1 MRRAIN
7 IALISITALAT
18 SNVIAQTFPV
28 RVTPVLTPPY
38 TPFLTDYTDPGAE
51 RLTLQVM
58 LNDLTVTEF
67 RTKLRMTIEGV
78 GITITTNPNYFPPPI
93 SLQGGVPQ
101 LIYGSDIADYFK
113 MSNLVFQGLNPNEVQ
128 KNGGR
133 LPEGIY
139 RISFEVLDYNRNT
152 VVSNR
157 GSATAWM
164 ILNDPPFINLP
175 VNNAKIKPLNPQNIV
190 FQWTPRHR
198 GSPNAA
204 FTTNYDVKLVEIWPA
219 GRNPFDAIN
228 TSRPIFETTT
238 STTMVVYGPAETPL
252 VLGREYAL
260 QVRARDNGGRD
271 VFKNNGYSEVVRFI
285 YGDEC
290 PMPSGLN
297 ADDINIS
304 KARMRWQGSGQNSDY
319 LLRYREKKEG
329 ARWFEEKTNQSYYN
343 ATGLRAGTT
352 YEYQLAGA
360 CDIYES
366 EETQIETFTT
376 LTENPNAFVC
386 ADPNSVPPPDG
397 SPPLP
402 VLFTNDFIYAGGFDV
417 VVNKATGSNGRFSGE
432 GLAVVPWFNSA
443 KVRVTFENIGVNS
456 SYQLTAGEIKSVWDP
471 NSRSMLVDEKTIAE
485 KGGSSNEF
493 NSDIQTFEPDTAIMV
508 TGVILSAYNDPD
520 GNTVLETN
528 EGRTVLPKGTSYA
541 IADEAGN
548 GYIVDKEGNI
558 KKTTAT
564 DALAAGAKANRDY
577 STDPNLKVI
586 FSRAD
591 DTKYG
596 FDEPQTVL
604 PQNYQQTEAG
614 DKVAWKA
621 LATGLPDN
629 VVAASQGTGGIANA
643 TFKLGQ
649 NPQVPSPNTLADG
662 QVQLTLIGKADGTIE
677 EQLAYYPN
685 PDTTKTEL
693 VAGKLNVVSYNLV
706 NKNLV
711 LITVNA
717 TTTTLAPNS
726 LQTDLNNI
734 YSQGVVQWT
743 VNSTQ
748 SINVSGIDE
757 NALDDGGSGLL
768 SNYTEDMKKILRAYT
783 ADHAMADNT
792 YYLFLVKNSTSQ
804 SKLGYMPRKKQ
815 AGFIFVDAHNNA
827 DVVKT
832 IAHDLGHGAFHL
844 KHTFSEYP
852 SLSQGVTENLMDY
865 PAKTRL
871 DKWQWDHIHN
881 PEKVLGLFEDDE
893 EGALVAG
900 LSNDMVKL
908 LLDGIRDSNLAKEKR
923 FSVNTYAG
931 QTSENMNVSI
941 GKDQLSYLWVK
952 VNNHSI
958 NELNRIPLEINPAQR
973 EKTQHTKVDNDSH
986 YIKYAFNI
994 LDENSNGYNINWLL
1008 NNNNLVEFIIERKD
1022 EIIFENYL
1030 YSSVN
1035 GFILHINE
1043 VGISNDEIVVTN
1055 GSTLKFS
1062 VSNQS
1067 KNDNNVSFR
1076 LTAKDENES
1085 SGIQIPSTEW
1095 YISSSGQWQFEI
1107 ESPIEGQYTLQ
1118 SKIGSN
1124 IESIEFWVRPMKFE
1138 YACRICGRD
1147 LKVTHEKLI
1156 KIFPGSSIVQ
1166 DNPITEDYFMQAIRG
1181 ANLNTCFR
1189 QAHFFSQISHE
1200 SNGMQATVEG
1210 TRYELESM
1218 LKTFQDNSNAKS
1230 VFFQQDFWDNEV
1242 YLSYAS
1248 KKLYKKL
1255 TAIDVVNDKFKPE
1268 TEITY
1273 KWNGSDTYKVSIKK
1287 DFSKNDLGEYKM
1299 ATLTSSEET
1308 ENGKRLLNL
1317 VYSNGVGYGN
1327 GDIASG
1333 DGFKYRG
1340 RGAIQLTGR
1349 GNYRAISSKAN
1360 SLFGANYDWENN
1372 PDQVATDLKATVLS
1386 ASAYIVNRFV
1396 KIEVLDQNCNSSDLY
1411 DSCVKPISRLINGKL
1426 IGLDDRKKRFK
1437 TLIEGMYKNCKNAK

>member
-7 IALISITALAT
+7 IVLISIIALAT
-18 SNVIAQTFPV
+18 INAIAQTFPV

-51 RLTLQVM
+51 QLTLQVM

-152 VVSNR
+152 VVSNK

-204 FTTNYDVKLVEIWPA
+204 FTTDYDVKLVEIWPA

-228 TSRPIFETTT
+228 TSRPIYETTT
-238 STTMVVYGPAETPL
+238 SATMVVYGPAETPL

-343 ATGLRAGTT
+343 ASGLRPGTT
-352 YEYQLAGA
+352 YEYTLAGE
-360 CDIYES
+360 CDIYQS
-366 EETQIETFTT
+366 DFTGIQSFTT
-376 LTENPNAFVC
+376 LAENPNAFVC

-402 VLFTNDFIYAGGFDV
+402 ALFTNDFIHAGGFDV
-417 VVNKATGSNGRFSGE
+417 VVNKATGSNGRFTGE

-443 KVRVTFENIGVNS
+443 KVRVTFENIGVNT
-456 SYQLTAGEIKSVWDP
+456 SYQLTAGEIKSAWDP
-471 NSRSMLVDEKTIAE
+471 NSRSMLVNEKTIAE
-485 KGGSSNEF
+485 EGGPSNQF

-541 IADEAGN
+541 ISDDAGN

-558 KKTTAT
+558 KKTTAA
-564 DALAAGAKANRDY
+564 DALVAGAKANREY

-649 NPQVPSPNTLADG
+649 NPQVPSPGTQGNG
-662 QVQLTLIGKADGTIE
+662 QVQLTLTGAGDGVVNE
-677 EQLAYYPN
+677 LLAYYPN
-685 PDTTKTEL
+685 PDTSKTDL

-711 LITVNA
+711 LITVN
-717 TTTTLAPNS
+717 TTTTSLETDG
-726 LQTDLNNI
+726 LQTELNNI
-734 YSQGVVQWT
+734 YNQGVVQWT

-748 SINVSGIDE
+748 SINVNEIDE
-757 NALDDGGSGLL
+757 SALDDGGSGLL

-783 ADHAMADNT
+783 ADHVMADNT
-792 YYLFLVKNSTSQ
+792 YYLFLVKNATSQ

-815 AGFIFVDAHNNA
+815 AGFIFVDAHSNA
-827 DVVKT
+827 DIVKT
-832 IAHDLGHGAFHL
+832 IAHELGHGAFHL

-893 EGALVAG
+893 EGALLDNDIFCRPMLIETLMKIHESNLENSKTVTIRWSDDMNCELYNVQLSSKTTLSRVFFELPITSFGKETSFNSLAYRKTEVSAYSGVEGLFVKYEFGEFDDESYPIIKFTLVINKVDDEKLSEFLFPSLQNGNRIDVMISTTLIEQNSKNTFSSFTIDNGKVTGYFIERDGEPENLQRVAG
-900 LSNDMVKL
+900 YK
-908 LLDGIRDSNLAKEKR
+908 K
-923 FSVNTYAG
+923 
-931 QTSENMNVSI
+931 
-941 GKDQLSYLWVK
+941 
-952 VNNHSI
+952 
-958 NELNRIPLEINPAQR
+958 RIPGATYEVVRNDCKKYYDDLGIERRPNCANEFRLITTPEKSGTRSGILIHKGGDYEDSEGCILPIGTGYTSVSTNFLIGGVLTSLNIYKSNGTTESKLLEIN
-973 EKTQHTKVDNDSH
+973 T
-986 YIKYAFNI
+986 
-994 LDENSNGYNINWLL
+994 
-1008 NNNNLVEFIIERKD
+1008 
-1022 EIIFENYL
+1022 
-1030 YSSVN
+1030 
-1035 GFILHINE
+1035 
-1043 VGISNDEIVVTN
+1043 
-1055 GSTLKFS
+1055 
-1062 VSNQS
+1062 
-1067 KNDNNVSFR
+1067 
-1076 LTAKDENES
+1076 
-1085 SGIQIPSTEW
+1085 
-1095 YISSSGQWQFEI
+1095 YISQKEA
-1107 ESPIEGQYTLQ
+1107 E
-1118 SKIGSN
+1118 
-1124 IESIEFWVRPMKFE
+1124 
-1138 YACRICGRD
+1138 A
-1147 LKVTHEKLI
+1147 
-1156 KIFPGSSIVQ
+1156 
-1166 DNPITEDYFMQAIRG
+1166 
-1181 ANLNTCFR
+1181 
-1189 QAHFFSQISHE
+1189 
-1200 SNGMQATVEG
+1200 
-1210 TRYELESM
+1210 
-1218 LKTFQDNSNAKS
+1218 
-1230 VFFQQDFWDNEV
+1230 
-1242 YLSYAS
+1242 
-1248 KKLYKKL
+1248 
-1255 TAIDVVNDKFKPE
+1255 
-1268 TEITY
+1268 
-1273 KWNGSDTYKVSIKK
+1273 
-1287 DFSKNDLGEYKM
+1287 
-1299 ATLTSSEET
+1299 
-1308 ENGKRLLNL
+1308 KRL
-1317 VYSNGVGYGN
+1317 G
-1327 GDIASG
+1327 
-1333 DGFKYRG
+1333 K
-1340 RGAIQLTGR
+1340 
-1349 GNYRAISSKAN
+1349 
-1360 SLFGANYDWENN
+1360 
-1372 PDQVATDLKATVLS
+1372 DL
-1386 ASAYIVNRFV
+1386 FV
-1396 KIEVLDQNCNSSDLY
+1396 KIQ
-1411 DSCVKPISRLINGKL
+1411 IN
-1426 IGLDDRKKRFK
+1426 R
-1437 TLIEGMYKNCKNAK
+1437 